1 MRLHKKV
8 GTGFQND
15 WVVST
20 WERAWIP
27 VRAQRRKSES
37 EERKADMA
45 LSILEWSVPGVGGG
59 KRGELDGQ

>member
-27 VRAQRRKSES
+27 VRAQRRKSGS
-37 EERKADMA
+37 EERKPDMA
-45 LSILEWSVPGVGGG
+45 LSILERSVLGVGGG
-59 KRGELDGQ
+59 KKGGLEDQ